1 MNNGDNTAI
10 FSTDIGVI
18 ALNGSVKIKI
28 LDFLKQAVN
37 HLMKLYSIQEKQ
49 NQQSPFILTT

>member
-28 LDFLKQAVN
+28 LEFLKGGSRSFDEIVQ
-37 HLMKLYSIQEKQ
+37 HRKS
-49 NQQSPFILTT
+49 